1 MVAYTFEFNLNG
13 LAMVPYQLPC
23 IVFMH
28 CPLSKLSNELVVL
41 YFTVKNSLAT
51 KRLILQSVLIDSHLP
66 FHRYWSAIFL
76 TNDNYIYLESACH
89 GKKWWPE
96 NYCTP
101 KHHQDVAI

>member
-1 MVAYTFEFNLNG
+1 MVAHTFEFNLNG

-51 KRLILQSVLIDSHLP
+51 KRLILQSVLINSHLHFIGTGPP
-66 FHRYWSAIFL
+66 FFL

-89 GKKWWPE
+89 GKQ
-96 NYCTP
+96 NGG
-101 KHHQDVAI
+101 QRIIVQ